1 MSRLSIEQVDVDGAL
16 REGAERVEG
25 DTRAGFMA
33 KAAIGAGG
41 LIGGGAVLAAL
52 PGVASAATK
61 SDVAILNFALTLEYL
76 EQAFYAGAIARG
88 AVGRGQERA
97 FALTAHSHESAHVAA
112 LQKALG
118 SAAIKRPTFNFGNA
132 IGNSAEFVKTAIVL
146 EDTGVRAYKGQARN
160 IQDPAILKAALSIH
174 SVEANH
180 AAWIRFIA
188 GENPTYT
195 GAFEKPLTMAQVLSA
210 VNATGFITSS

>member
-52 PGVASAATK
+52 PGVASAATR

-146 EDTGVRAYKGQARN
+146 EDTGACGPTRARRRTSKIPRSSKRRSRSTAWRPTTPPGSASSPGRIRPTPAR
-160 IQDPAILKAALSIH
+160 LRS
-174 SVEANH
+174 
-180 AAWIRFIA
+180 R
-188 GENPTYT
+188 
-195 GAFEKPLTMAQVLSA
+195 
-210 VNATGFITSS
+210 